1 MKFTTDRET
10 LLKPL
15 LIVRGVI
22 EQRQTLPVS
31 VETFSS
37 RRGMGALAFTATDSE
52 VELEARVAVDD
63 WSGGEITVP
72 ARKFIDIC
80 QALPG
85 RAKVEFGLDE
95 GNRAHIRSGRSRF
108 TLTTIQS
115 SDFPTTDE
123 IVDESE
129 FVIAQNE
136 LKRLI
141 DLTQFAMARQDVRYY
156 LNGLLLEVTP
166 QQVKAVATDGHRLA
180 VAQFDTG
187 TGMEESKSI
196 IVPRKGVL
204 ELARLLTAED
214 VELRVR
220 VGTNAVQMVVDDV
233 RFSSKLIDGRFPD
246 YGRVIPDAERCDK
259 RLSMDRESLR
269 QCLVRTSVLSS
280 DKQRDSSIDAG
291 RRNLEGCGEQSRAGK
306 TAEGR
311 TRDRVCRG
319 KTSRLGSTCH
329 ISLMHWRTLPS
340 ETADIF
346 LTDSSSSCL
355 IQPHGRSNCQ
365 FVVMPMRL

>member
-22 EQRQTLPVS
+22 EQRQTLPVLS
-31 VETFSS
+31 NILISA
-37 RRGMGALAFTATDSE
+37 RDGALAFTATDSE

-180 VAQFDTG
+180 VAQFDTV

-280 DKQRDSSIDAG
+280 DKHRTVRLTLGAGTLKVAANNPEQETAEDELEIEYAGEDLDIGFNVSYVIDA
-291 RRNLEGCGEQSRAGK
+291 LA
-306 TAEGR
+306 
-311 TRDRVCRG
+311 
-319 KTSRLGSTCH
+319 
-329 ISLMHWRTLPS
+329 TLPS

>member
-1 MKFTTDRET
+1 MKFIIDRET

-15 LIVRGVI
+15 QVVRGVL
-22 EQRQTLPVS
+22 EQRQTLPVLS
-31 VETFSS
+31 NMLVSA
-37 RRGMGALAFTATDSE
+37 RDGALAFTATDSE
-52 VELEARVAVDD
+52 VELEAHVAVDD

-85 RAKVEFGLDE
+85 GAKVEFGIDE

-108 TLTTIQS
+108 TLATIQA

-123 IVDESE
+123 MIDESE

-180 VAQFDTG
+180 VAQFDTV
-187 TGMEESKSI
+187 TGVEESRSI
-196 IVPRKGVL
+196 IVPRKGVT
-204 ELARLLTAED
+204 ELARLLTTED

-220 VGTNAVQMVVDDV
+220 VGANAVQMVVDNV

-280 DKQRDSSIDAG
+280 DKHRTVRLTLGTGTLKVAANNPEQETAEDELEIEYAGEDLEIGFNVSYVIDA
-291 RRNLEGCGEQSRAGK
+291 LA
-306 TAEGR
+306 A
-311 TRDRVCRG
+311 
-319 KTSRLGSTCH
+319 
-329 ISLMHWRTLPS
+329 LPS

>member
-15 LIVRGVI
+15 LIVRGVL
-22 EQRQTLPVS
+22 EQRQTLPVLS
-31 VETFSS
+31 NILISA
-37 RRGMGALAFTATDSE
+37 RDGALAFTATDSE

-180 VAQFDTG
+180 VAQFDTV

-280 DKQRDSSIDAG
+280 DKHRTVRLTLGAGTLKVAANNPEQETAEDELEIEYAGENLDIGFNVSYVIDA
-291 RRNLEGCGEQSRAGK
+291 LA
-306 TAEGR
+306 
-311 TRDRVCRG
+311 
-319 KTSRLGSTCH
+319 
-329 ISLMHWRTLPS
+329 TLPS

-355 IQPHGRSNCQ
+355 
-365 FVVMPMRL
+365 

>member
-1 MKFTTDRET
+1 MKFIIDRET

-15 LIVRGVI
+15 QVVRGVL
-22 EQRQTLPVS
+22 EQRQTLPVLS
-31 VETFSS
+31 NMLVSA
-37 RRGMGALAFTATDSE
+37 RDGALAFTATDSE
-52 VELEARVAVDD
+52 VELEAHVAVDD
-63 WSGGEITVP
+63 WSGGVITVP

-85 RAKVEFGLDE
+85 GAKIEFGIDE

-108 TLTTIQS
+108 TLATIQA

-123 IVDESE
+123 MIDESE

-180 VAQFDTG
+180 VAQFDTV
-187 TGMEESKSI
+187 TGVEESRSI
-196 IVPRKGVL
+196 IVPRKGVT
-204 ELARLLTAED
+204 ELARLLTTED

-220 VGTNAVQMVVDDV
+220 VGANAVQMVVDNV

-280 DKQRDSSIDAG
+280 DKHRTVRLTLGTGTLKVAANNPEQETAEDELEIEYAGEDLEIGFNVSYVIDA
-291 RRNLEGCGEQSRAGK
+291 LA
-306 TAEGR
+306 A
-311 TRDRVCRG
+311 
-319 KTSRLGSTCH
+319 
-329 ISLMHWRTLPS
+329 LPS